1 MKVTEQENIPQLFR
15 AFMQILKA
23 FSWSSSVTLLVRRT
37 TMRFFRS
44 IIRATGDRM
53 ALRKK
58 KGTQLYYVSERAHT
72 STLVIECRNIVVD
85 GCVLIVVFEVAG
97 KRGGR
102 GAMVIQ

>member
-1 MKVTEQENIPQLFR
+1 
-15 AFMQILKA
+15 
-23 FSWSSSVTLLVRRT
+23 
-37 TMRFFRS
+37 
-44 IIRATGDRM
+44 M